1 MDTTERPPASKT
13 TVGRSTRLLG
23 GLSLAALAMITAI
36 ISYRH
41 GLEVVHATGTRGFVA
56 YLVPLVPDLM
66 IFASSLA
73 LLEAAQQGAPRP
85 ALAVSALAFG
95 IVATVAMNVAS
106 GWHHGYGGALV
117 SALAPVA
124 LVLSYETL
132 MGMVR
137 RGRQH
142 AEAEEAEDAETTIEE
157 ADSCPHG
164 LASTGE
170 EAALNQFLHARDC
183 LDEPLSLRQVAS
195 AFYVNRNQLS
205 DLVRQADQPE
215 AESEPEEP
223 AQHTDNGHFAGA
235 AP

>member
-1 MDTTERPPASKT
+1 MTNPPGHRPAS
-13 TVGRSTRLLG
+13 GRTRLLG
-23 GLSLAALAMITAI
+23 GLSLAALAAITAI

-41 GLEVVHATGTRGFVA
+41 GLEVVHATGTRDFVA

-85 ALAVSALAFG
+85 KLAVGALAFG

-137 RGRQH
+137 RGRQQSDTNEP
-142 AEAEEAEDAETTIEE
+142 EATDDAVAACPHGVADTAEDA
-157 ADSCPHG
+157 A
-164 LASTGE
+164 LA
-170 EAALNQFLHARDC
+170 AYLHHRDC
-183 LDEPLSLRQVAS
+183 LRDGTSQRTVAD
-195 AFYVNRNQLS
+195 AFDVNRNKLGA
-205 DLVRQADQPE
+205 LVREHDQPE
-215 AESEPEEP
+215 PEQEP
-223 AQHTDNGHFAGA
+223 AEPPVPSLNGHAGA
-235 AP
+235 TP